1 MSNAVVIFSTQAWS
15 DLWVSKH
22 WIADALSKERTVL
35 FVEPPRR
42 IAPQNLIR
50 PNMNESSLHL
60 EKERLYILSTKTL
73 PFPFRI
79 PSAIRP
85 IWRIWLR
92 KQLRQAFDELNF
104 RRFDVINFNPHAFPL
119 IKNFRDRVVRNI
131 YYAVDPPLGQ
141 DDAIWPEARVV
152 KESDV
157 VIAVT
162 DRLAK
167 LLSDESGRVGI
178 KVIPHGIDVESA
190 QDLSP
195 SEGKLPP
202 CFKKLRPDSPIIG
215 YTGAIHD
222 IYVDLPLIREAAL
235 KRPDYEF
242 VFVGPYS
249 GSTLDKK
256 GSDVNYFSDLSNVH
270 FCGAVKFPELKY
282 AINQFSV
289 CIVPYRADIDNQWAR
304 RSPFK
309 ILHYFAQGK
318 PVVMSNVPAS
328 EDYDGLVQVYYG
340 TDSFISGLDFAL
352 YNDCPA
358 AIHKRTRLAEQRSF
372 CNLLKL
378 VEEELSGIN
387 QKDDAEKR

>member
-1 MSNAVVIFSTQAWS
+1 MTNPVVIFSTQAWS
-15 DLWVSKH
+15 GLWVSKH

-35 FVEPPRR
+35 FVEPPQR
-42 IAPQNLIR
+42 IALQNLIR
-50 PNMNESSLHL
+50 THISESSLRF
-60 EKERLYILSTKTL
+60 EKERLYILTTETL
-73 PFPFRI
+73 PFPFRV
-79 PSAIRP
+79 PSFIRP

-92 KQLRQAFDELNF
+92 KQLRHALDQLCFQ
-104 RRFDVINFNPHAFPL
+104 RFDVINFDPHAFPL
-119 IKNFRDRVVRNI
+119 IKDLGDRIARNI

-152 KESDV
+152 RESDV

-167 LLSDESGRVGI
+167 LLSDESGRTDI
-178 KVIPHGIDVESA
+178 EVIPHGIDVDSA
-190 QDLSP
+190 QDLSS
-195 SEGKLPP
+195 SEGKLPR
-202 CFKKLRPDSPIIG
+202 CFKNLRPDAPIIG

-222 IYVDLPLIREAAL
+222 IYVDFAVIRDAAL
-235 KRPDYEF
+235 ARPDYEF

-256 GSDVNYFSDLSNVH
+256 GFDINYFSDISNVH
-270 FCGAVKFPELKY
+270 FCGAVKFSELKY
-282 AINQFSV
+282 AIDKFSV
-289 CIVPYRADIDNQWAR
+289 CIVPYRADVDNQWPR

-328 EDYDGLVQVYYG
+328 EDYDGLVHVYYG

-352 YNDCPA
+352 YKDCPTA
-358 AIHKRTRLAEQRSF
+358 PHKRTRLAEQRSF

-378 VEEELSGIN
+378 VEEELSGI
-387 QKDDAEKR
+387 D